1 MVKSRSG
8 KILVIDNDVL
18 VYIFD
23 NLYTSDQFSFGK
35 VIQFLSLT
43 YGRIWIPGEVR
54 HEFLHKRNDKRRL
67 RIISRVYRDHSVVCD
82 CPITVG
88 LNEKKLVTGMKDENL
103 GEADAVLQS
112 QKAKAMEKLF
122 FEDIVFLSNDGGALK
137 LARKRLITTL
147 AYANLKSR
155 IQETGISLP

>member
-1 MVKSRSG
+1 
-8 KILVIDNDVL
+8 
-18 VYIFD
+18 
-23 NLYTSDQFSFGK
+23 
-35 VIQFLSLT
+35 
-43 YGRIWIPGEVR
+43 
-54 HEFLHKRNDKRRL
+54 
-67 RIISRVYRDHSVVCD
+67 
-82 CPITVG
+82 
-88 LNEKKLVTGMKDENL
+88 MKDENL